1 VEGDVKGEEPGYT
14 VHISTDLDVTTRKLK
29 QAGYG
34 DDNMLFAVTR
44 LNRMN
49 PAPGSTNLELF
60 KKRYGEFKTYF
71 LIPAVLQGSGMPK
84 PIPELGIFKSK
95 ILFRHVDEIG
105 ANDIDQAV
113 IRSGEAKRPPNPDYP
128 KYPKG
133 KKRRPRS

>member
-1 VEGDVKGEEPGYT
+1 MKGEDPGYT
-14 VHISTDLDVTTRKLK
+14 VHISADLEVTTKRLK

-34 DDNMLFAVTR
+34 ESDMLFTLTR

-60 KKRYGEFKTYF
+60 KKRYRDFKTYF

-95 ILFRHVDEIG
+95 VLFRHVDDVK
-105 ANDIDQAV
+105 ATNDIDLVV
-113 IRSGEAKRPPNPDYP
+113 IQSGGTKRPPNPDYP
-128 KYPKG
+128 KS